1 FRLKDILETLRFP
14 KSTYMYWQKRLDR
27 TASTQ
32 IIEEEIQA
40 IRKKHQHYG
49 YRRMTQELKRRG
61 FQVNKKKVQRLIQKL
76 KLQVK
81 AFTKKSRKYNSYKGT
96 VGKIAKNLIRRRF
109 KTSVPHQKITTD
121 TTEFKYFEADNA
133 GIFRQKKLYLD
144 PFMDMYNSEILSYSL
159 STQPNGKTV
168 MEGLK
173 EAISQ
178 TNDCPYRRT
187 FHSDQGW
194 AYQMNVYIQTLK
206 DNNIFQSMS
215 RKGTCLDNSPMENF
229 FSILKQEVYY
239 GKIYQ
244 SQNELREAIENYI
257 YYYNHHRIKEKLN
270 WKSPVE
276 FRQFNQKT
284 A

>member
-1 FRLKDILETLRFP
+1 
-14 KSTYMYWQKRLDR
+14 MYWQKRLDR

-49 YRRMTQELKRRG
+49 YRRITQELKRRG
-61 FQVNKKKVQRLIQKL
+61 FQVNKKKVQRLMQKL

-81 AFTKKSRKYNSYKGT
+81 AFTKKSRKYNSYKGI

-144 PFMDMYNSEILSYSL
+144 PFMDMYNGEIISFRISKIASFKNVADAL
-159 STQPNGKTV
+159 
-168 MEGLK
+168 E
-173 EAISQ
+173 EAIER
-178 TNDCPYRRT
+178 TADCPYRRT

-194 AYQMNVYIQTLK
+194 AYQKKTYVQKLK
-206 DNNIFQSMS
+206 KERIFQSMS
-215 RKGTCLDNSPMENF
+215 RKGNCHDNAVMENF
-229 FSILKQEVYY
+229 FGLLKQEMYYGEVYY
-239 GKIYQ
+239 SYEKLKK
-244 SQNELREAIENYI
+244 EIERYI
-257 YYYNHHRIKEKLN
+257 KYYNEQRIKEKLG
-270 WKSPVE
+270 WMSPVE
-276 FRQFNQKT
+276 YRLTQL
-284 A
+284 AA